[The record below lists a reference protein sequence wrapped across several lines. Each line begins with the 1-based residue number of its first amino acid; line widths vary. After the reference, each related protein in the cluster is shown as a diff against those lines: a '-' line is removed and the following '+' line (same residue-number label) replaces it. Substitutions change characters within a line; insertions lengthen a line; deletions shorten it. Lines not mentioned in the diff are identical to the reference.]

1 MFSTNRFDTMD
12 KLYFLRVRFTK
23 KYARQYILYAIGLS
37 YNYLVFGWLGRS
49 NMFQHLNADM
59 AAVFIVLGMVT
70 ILTEATSE
78 VLLYDEVVIML
89 LHTTTN
95 VGNNVHC

>member
-1 MFSTNRFDTMD
+1 
-12 KLYFLRVRFTK
+12 
-23 KYARQYILYAIGLS
+23 
-37 YNYLVFGWLGRS
+37 
-49 NMFQHLNADM
+49 MFQHLIADM